1 LKVFIISLGSVDSV
15 VLKNLAEDLEKV
27 LKIDVTILGSITL
40 SEEAYSLEREQYSG
54 DFILKYLS
62 RIILLENGKL
72 LGVTEEDL
80 YAKGLNFIF
89 GIAQI
94 SERNA
99 VISLNRLKDKI
110 RERALKEAVHE
121 LGHTFG
127 LLHCENK
134 SCVMSFSN
142 NLDEVDA
149 KSSDFCSEHN
159 FLR

>member
-1 LKVFIISLGSVDSV
+1 MKVFIISLGSVDSV
-15 VLKNLAEDLEKV
+15 VLENLAEDLKKV
-27 LKIDVTILGSITL
+27 LKIDVSIPGSIIL
-40 SEEAYSLEREQYSG
+40 PEKAYSPEREQYSG
-54 DFILKYLS
+54 DFILKYLN
-62 RIILLENGKL
+62 RIILSENWKL

-94 SERNA
+94 SGRNA
-99 VISLNRLKDKI
+99 VISLSRLKGKM

-127 LLHCENK
+127 LLHCKTK
-134 SCVMSFSN
+134 SCVLSFSN

-149 KSSDFCSEHN
+149 KNSDFSSEHN
-159 FLR
+159 FFR